1 MKRAVRSEGEDG
13 MSIEAFYES
22 VGGDL
27 QGVRGR
33 LLTDER
39 IEKFVRMFLADPTF
53 GNLEAAMAAQDM
65 EAAFR
70 AAHTMKGLS
79 RDMGLTRLFGPADE
93 LADALRL
100 GEDGAPTA
108 PELADALMLRVAAGY
123 AEVTAAAQL
132 L

>member
-79 RDMGLTRLFGPADE
+79 RDMGLTRLFEPADE
-93 LADALRL
+93 LAD
-100 GEDGAPTA
+100 P
-108 PELADALMLRVAAGY
+108 
-123 AEVTAAAQL
+123 
-132 L
+132 